1 MILPSYRPPFFT
13 LYHLHWITLPFLP
26 SLLAAPYITCAELSF
41 LSLPPSPTFP
51 FLPLLARLP
60 RTHGVGVGPV
70 LPKKTS
76 DSCCVCLCAP
86 VCFMLSLHPGLS
98 PYVGPHLL
106 AGRIMSY
113 KPLLKLDLFTLP
125 LCTWRQQ
132 KQYDLSFDG
141 PTTSPHERNPQG
153 SQKISPLWAVR
164 SVLLLLLV
172 FL

>member
-1 MILPSYRPPFFT
+1 MILPPP
-13 LYHLHWITLPFLP
+13 HLVPFAPNYSPFPSLP
-26 SLLAAPYITCAELSF
+26 SRRTFRHVRRIILPLPLLP
-41 LSLPPSPTFP
+41 FP

-60 RTHGVGVGPV
+60 GTHGVGAGPV

-86 VCFMLSLHPGLS
+86 VCFMPPLHPGLS

-125 LCTWRQQ
+125 LRTWRQQ

-141 PTTSPHERNPQG
+141 PTASPHEGNPTG
-153 SQKISPLWAVR
+153 KQKKKMFASLSR
-164 SVLLLLLV
+164 QKCSSSSSS
-172 FL
+172 